1 MELNKAFSDKAK
13 EDILLVNRAK
23 EGDEKAFAEL
33 MKRYRKAVYHMI
45 LKMVRNADDSE
56 DLMVEAFAKAFKN
69 LQKFTPDY
77 TFGTWLFRIATN
89 NSIDFL
95 RKKRLHTLSL
105 NVDIESEDGSTVN
118 VEINAGTLNPQEQI
132 IKSQKAELMRHF
144 VSQLPPK
151 YRRLVS
157 LRYFEELSYEEI
169 AEETQKPLG
178 TVKAQLFRARELL
191 FDMLKNKRGSM

>member
-1 MELNKAFSDKAK
+1 MELNKAFSEKAK

-56 DLMVEAFAKAFKN
+56 DLTVEAFAKAFRN
-69 LQKFTPDY
+69 LQKFTPDF

-105 NVDIESEDGSTVN
+105 NADIESEDGSTVN
-118 VEINAGTLNPQEQI
+118 VEINAGTLDPQEQI

-151 YRRLVS
+151 YRRLVT
-157 LRYFEELSYEEI
+157 LRYFEEFSYEEI

>member
-1 MELNKAFSDKAK
+1 MELNKAFSNKAK

-105 NVDIESEDGSTVN
+105 NVDIESEDGSTIN
-118 VEINAGTLNPQEQI
+118 VEINAGTLDPQEQI

>member
-1 MELNKAFSDKAK
+1 MELNKAFSEKAK

-33 MKRYRKAVYHMI
+33 MRRYRKAVYHMI

-56 DLMVEAFAKAFKN
+56 DLTVEAFAKAFKN
-69 LQKFTPDY
+69 LQRFTPDF

-105 NVDIESEDGSTVN
+105 NADIESEDGSTVN
-118 VEINAGTLNPQEQI
+118 VEINAGTLDPQEQI

-151 YRRLVS
+151 YRRLVT
-157 LRYFEELSYEEI
+157 LRYFEEFSYEEI